1 MSSKKAIAEFLQS
14 YEISGAKKLRE
25 LQSTQS
31 FSGILKINT
40 DRVYVDQKDGRRAL
54 EHLKKLR
61 ASSAVKA
68 K

>member
-1 MSSKKAIAEFLQS
+1 MSNQKAITEFLRS
-14 YEISGAKKLRE
+14 YEKSGAKKLRE

-31 FSGILKINT
+31 FSGTLKINT

-61 ASSAVKA
+61 GSSVAKVK
-68 K
+68 